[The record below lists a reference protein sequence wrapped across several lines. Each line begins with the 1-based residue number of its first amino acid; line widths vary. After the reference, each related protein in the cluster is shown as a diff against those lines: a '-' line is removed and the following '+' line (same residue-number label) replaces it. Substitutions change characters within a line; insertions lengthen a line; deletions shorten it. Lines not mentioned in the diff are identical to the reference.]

1 MKGISGLS
9 FVVLAV
15 LALAVLPATM
25 QAATATSTTT
35 VSITVAA
42 DAKISVCGATTTLS
56 TAGAFADYLGN
67 CLITYSIRT
76 TKVGGSGSIVLEAT
90 TNWVA
95 GGGGS
100 GPVIP
105 ADSFTFTTSGN
116 TGPGTSN
123 NGSINAVLAQQ
134 NVITAIGANAHAN
147 NASFTSSFDLV
158 NNPSWETDTYT
169 VPIRYTL
176 TSN

>member
-1 MKGISGLS
+1 MK
-9 FVVLAV
+9 VLKGSLVALAL
-15 LALAVLPATM
+15 LALAASPML
-25 QAATATSTTT
+25 AASATSTTT

-42 DAKISVCGATTTLS
+42 DARISVCGATTTLTS
-56 TAGAFADYLGN
+56 AGAFADYLGN
-67 CLITYSIRT
+67 CVITYSLRT
-76 TKVGGSGSIVLEAT
+76 LKVGGSGSIQLEAT

-95 GGGGS
+95 GAGGA
-100 GPVIP
+100 GPVIGTD
-105 ADSFTFTTSGN
+105 AFTFTTSGN

-147 NASFTSSFDLV
+147 NASFTSAFDLV
-158 NNPSWETDTYT
+158 NSPSWETDSYT
-169 VPIRYTL
+169 VPIRYTI